1 MLLFFD
7 LMASDNLAAMPPSSI
22 ASAIVASA
30 ASLESRDSDVEQETA
45 ANIEIE
51 IVNGVAWL
59 RYARPPVNAFTQA
72 MVAEVRTALMRLMDD
87 PAVRV
92 IVLASAVERYFSAGA
107 DLQEFVG
114 IGREGMRQWGHNCQE
129 IARLL
134 RRSPKPLLAAIN
146 GTAVGGGLEM
156 TLHCDLRF
164 AGEGARLGQPEIKIA
179 FIPPI
184 ATTQALVRLI
194 GRPRTIRYLYDG
206 ALHEAGEAL
215 EMGLVDEVV
224 PDDALAGHV
233 QAYAETLAGKPAA
246 ALAAIRRTVTLGGG
260 MTFEDGL
267 AYELETV
274 AELAATADFDEG
286 VAAFLAKR
294 APRWQRDG

>member
-1 MLLFFD
+1 MKQE
-7 LMASDNLAAMPPSSI
+7 AA
-22 ASAIVASA
+22 
-30 ASLESRDSDVEQETA
+30 RDVET
-45 ANIEIE
+45 E
-51 IVNGVAWL
+51 IVGGVAWL

-72 MVAEVRTALMRLMDD
+72 MVAEVHRSLQRLMDD
-87 PAVRV
+87 SAVRV
-92 IVLASAVERYFSAGA
+92 IVMASAVERYFSAGA
-107 DLQEFVG
+107 DLQEFAG
-114 IGREGMRQWGHNCQE
+114 IGREGMRQWGRDCHA

-134 RRSPKPLLAAIN
+134 QRSPKPLLAAIN

-164 AGEGARLGQPEIKIA
+164 AGASARLGQPEIKIA

-184 ATTQALVRLI
+184 AATQALVRLI
-194 GRPRTIRYLYDG
+194 GRPRAIRYLYDG
-206 ALHEAGEAL
+206 ALHDADEAL
-215 EMGLVDEVV
+215 VMGLVDEVV
-224 PDDALAGHV
+224 PDDKLTAHV
-233 QAYAETLAGKPAA
+233 QSYAETLAEKPAA

-286 VAAFLAKR
+286 VSAFLEKR
-294 APRWQRDG
+294 PPRWQRDM